1 MPASTTSP
9 PSPRKPTLAQVRRLA
24 RQLSPASQHKL
35 AAELLARQAAA
46 DVREIRAISRAVQAD
61 NEARNLTPIT
71 DEDIAR
77 ELRDFRH
84 ERRAA

>member
-1 MPASTTSP
+1 MQPGT
-9 PSPRKPTLAQVRRLA
+9 KPTLAQVRSLA

-46 DVREIRAISRAVQAD
+46 DVREIRAISQVVQAD
-61 NEARNLTPIT
+61 TKRRALPAIT
-71 DEDIAR
+71 DAAIER
-77 ELRDFRH
+77 ELRAHRH